1 LSVDELSHFF
11 EIASEKYPQHFAVI
25 LLGSVTGLRPSTLYA
40 YDGRAKM
47 RT

>member
-1 LSVDELSHFF
+1 VDELSHFF

>member
-1 LSVDELSHFF
+1 MDELSHFF